1 MHEMAKSKKGG
12 FLRSFSLPSTRVRK
26 GQRFDRNI
34 EERQE
39 EEEEIDENE
48 LHNVLRMIK
57 TLAVNAKK
65 DFKKKKKMYRYDC
78 EEMID
83 RWIPDLKRLLR
94 IRSREERRHREE
106 AEAQRENDLRETKRE
121 LRNFTKG
128 YDNKRNRTDEV
139 AALKNKHED
148 ELVRQ
153 RKEHDDAMT
162 ALKREHQKEMDRL
175 LAEKEKLLT
184 RLSKTAGDKLREN
197 NPNFSDLSDPYR
209 PTKLSEMFSELY
221 DNQWTDAMEILEA
234 DRQEKRAVET
244 LLNILMKCFELCKES
259 SESQLSSLRDAC
271 CGNVKNNKD
280 DDLVKAATKK
290 SREMWR
296 EMAPWTVNGS
306 SIYHA
311 LWKKIEESCGKDDV
325 EKCKLYIQKCVQC
338 CWFMCV
344 QDPAMQLTV
353 WTIGTKM
360 DGYNM
365 KSFTKNGQYVD
376 FSVWPALYLHKDGPL
391 LSKGIV
397 QGTNQAT
404 V

>member
-1 MHEMAKSKKGG
+1 MYEMAKSKSGG
-12 FLRSFSLPSTRVRK
+12 FFRSFSLPSSRVKK
-26 GQRFDRNI
+26 GQRFERTI

-39 EEEEIDENE
+39 EDEPDEEEV
-48 LHNVLRMIK
+48 HQVLRMIK

-65 DFKKKKKMYRYDC
+65 DFKKKKIYRYYC

-94 IRSREERRHREE
+94 IHSREERRHREE
-106 AEAQRENDLRETKRE
+106 AEAQKENVRRETRRE
-121 LRNFTKG
+121 FKSFSKD
-128 YDNKRNRTDEV
+128 YEQKRNRTDEV
-139 AALKNKHED
+139 AALKNKLED

-153 RKEHDDAMT
+153 KKEHDDAMT
-162 ALKREHQKEMDRL
+162 TLKREHQKELDRL
-175 LAEKEKLLT
+175 LAEKESLRT
-184 RLSKTAGDKLREN
+184 RLSQAAGDKLREN

-259 SESQLSSLRDAC
+259 SESQSSSLRDAC
-271 CGNVKNNKD
+271 GCNLKMDKVND
-280 DDLVKAATKK
+280 SAAAKK
-290 SREMWR
+290 SKEMLK

-306 SIYHA
+306 NRYHA
-311 LWKKIEESCGKDDV
+311 LWKKLEDRFGKDDV
-325 EKCKLYIQKCVQC
+325 EKCKSYIQKCVQC

-360 DGYNM
+360 DSYNM

-397 QGTNQAT
+397 QGTNQAS